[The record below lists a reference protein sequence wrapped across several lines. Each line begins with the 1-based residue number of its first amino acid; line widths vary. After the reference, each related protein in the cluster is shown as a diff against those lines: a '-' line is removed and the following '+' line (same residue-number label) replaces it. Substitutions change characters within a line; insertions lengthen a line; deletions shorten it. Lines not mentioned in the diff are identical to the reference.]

1 MILPRQKLF
10 GLFSEIFRVK
20 RDTKKYENKIK
31 SYVDERAAI
40 SQEELDKIS
49 SELPKEYSKLR
60 DIYDKIMAPEG
71 RDYCGFWVSDLR
83 EIAVKV
89 KRGDTKPVVIGFNE
103 SCDDEISYDFNN
115 KTWVTDEGKR
125 LTPGQ
130 LKKYLIDCCNEDLKV
145 FKENVYGDDFSG
157 DIKYMNNII
166 AKLRNL

>member
-1 MILPRQKLF
+1 MILPRQKQF
-10 GLFSEIFRVK
+10 GLFGEIFK
-20 RDTKKYENKIK
+20 TKKDAKGFDNKVK
-31 SYVDERAAI
+31 SYVDERASI

-49 SELPKEYSKLR
+49 SELPKEYFKLR

-71 RDYCGFWVSDLR
+71 RDYCGFWVADIKN
-83 EIAVKV
+83 IAVKR
-89 KRGDTKPVVIGFNE
+89 KRGDAKPVVIGFNE

-130 LKKYLIDCCNEDLKV
+130 LRKYLIDCCNEDLEV

-157 DIKYMNNII
+157 DIKYIKNII
-166 AKLRNL
+166 VKLRNL

>member
-10 GLFSEIFRVK
+10 GLFGEIFRVK

-115 KTWVTDEGKR
+115 KTWVTDEGRR